1 MKKIGALVYRELLL
15 AKRFYIT
22 DILIVFGVSA
32 FGYLILMSM
41 EFGNIAKIFEE
52 MGGEMADITKNSVY
66 YIFNYLTAALWCL
79 LLNENGT
86 SSADI
91 KTKWRMYGFTMPV
104 TDKENALVKLIINVS
119 GVILCFS
126 GAVANGLIISAISGI
141 DFDFVKS
148 AKAYLLIIALSML
161 FCFFGSAALSWART
175 EKEAGLS
182 NVVQIFTI
190 IIMGN
195 AGFFLFK
202 GSEEFSPYISALI
215 SEDSNIFALKNL
227 AAKILERFGAFALPC
242 IILLTVVSYFVNLR
256 LMKRRYK

>member
-22 DILIVFGVSA
+22 DILIIFGASS

-41 EFGNIAKIFEE
+41 EFGNLAKLFEE
-52 MGGEMADITKNSVY
+52 MGEEMADITKKSMY

-79 LLNENGT
+79 FLNENGT
-86 SSADI
+86 SAADI
-91 KTKWRMYGFTMPV
+91 KTKWRMYGFTLPV
-104 TDKENALVKLIINVS
+104 TDKENALVKLIFNVS

-141 DFDFVKS
+141 DFDFEKN
-148 AKAYLLIIALSML
+148 AKTYLLIMALSML
-161 FCFFGSAALSWART
+161 FSFFGSAVLSWART

-182 NVVQIFTI
+182 TVVQIFTM
-190 IIMGN
+190 IIMGT
-195 AGFFLFK
+195 AGFFLLK
-202 GSEEFSPYISALI
+202 GSEEFSPYISAL
-215 SEDSNIFALKNL
+215 SGEDTNILLVKDLFN
-227 AAKILERFGAFALPC
+227 KILERFGVFTLPC
-242 IILLTVVSYFVNLR
+242 IILLTVISYFLNLR